1 MPRFTFEA
9 VDRGGSLV
17 RGTLD
22 AQTRSVALD
31 QLLASGQT
39 PVSLRADTG
48 QTSALAQLGRLVRL
62 RSFDYRLF
70 LRELGMLLKAGL
82 PLERALSVLQG
93 LSPNGDHALRL
104 QQLLDK
110 VRGGESLSQAFAA
123 VIGEA
128 PRSVAR
134 LIAAGEASGKLADV
148 VVRLAAGLAR
158 TKALRDKL
166 LSSLSYPI
174 VLALTMAIV
183 LYVVFTSVLPRLTP
197 MFKAAG
203 AALPAATRALLGVG
217 NFLQTFGLPL
227 LFAAIVAAAAFIY
240 AWRQPAQRLRID
252 KFLMT
257 SRTMLGLANAYES
270 ARFCRNLQTLLDG
283 GLPLERA
290 LGAAHD
296 GTVNSWFRAR
306 MAQVRVAVGE
316 GEPLRS
322 AFAKSAALPAIVT
335 EFAAVGE
342 ETGRLAPM
350 IGEVADILDHDLEQR
365 LDRIMAL
372 VLPVATLVM
381 GGLVAAIMVGIVTG
395 VLAVN
400 DLAR

>member
-1 MPRFTFEA
+1 M
-9 VDRGGSLV
+9 

-31 QLLASGQT
+31 QLLTSGQT
-39 PVSLRADTG
+39 PVSLRADAEHA
-48 QTSALAQLGRLVRL
+48 SALLQFSRLLRL
-62 RSFDYRLF
+62 RSFDYLLF

-82 PLERALSVLQG
+82 PVERALSVLG
-93 LSPNGDHALRL
+93 SLSPNGSHALRL
-104 QQLLDK
+104 QQILDR
-110 VRGGESLSQAFAA
+110 VRGGEALSQAFAA
-123 VIGEA
+123 AVAEA
-128 PRSVAR
+128 PRYVSR
-134 LIAAGEASGKLADV
+134 LMAAGEASGQLAEV
-148 VVRLAAGLAR
+148 VARLAASLVRA
-158 TKALRDKL
+158 KSLRDKL
-166 LSSLSYPI
+166 IASLTYPA
-174 VLALTMAIV
+174 VLALTMGTV

-203 AALPAATRALLGVG
+203 ASLPAATRALLAVG
-217 NFLQTFGLPL
+217 NFLQSYGIFLV
-227 LFAAIVAAAAFIY
+227 IVAIGGMAGLIY
-240 AWRQPAQRLRID
+240 AWRRPAQRLLID

-257 SRTMLGLANAYES
+257 NRFLLGLPNGYES

-283 GLPLERA
+283 GLPLDRA

-306 MAQVRVAVGE
+306 MADVRTAVGE
-316 GEPLRS
+316 GEPLRH
-322 AFAKSAALPAIVT
+322 AFAKSSVLPAIAV

-342 ETGRLAPM
+342 ETGRLGPM
-350 IGEVADILDHDLEQR
+350 IGEVADILDHDVEKR
-365 LDRIMAL
+365 LDRLTVL

-381 GGLVAAIMVGIVTG
+381 GGLVAGIMVGIVTG